1 MQSHQPVALLA
12 LNEASRVA
20 APPETLDAAF
30 FPLER
35 IRGPILCLAADDDQI
50 WNSSL
55 HCELALAHLHA
66 HRHQFADA
74 MISYPEAGHLFLNAE
89 SGPGSA
95 MNRIQTASFEMV
107 FGGTPEGD
115 ARAAADAWPRIHAFL
130 AAALK

>member
-1 MQSHQPVALLA
+1 MRKTALMFA
-12 LNEASRVA
+12 AHGYVA
-20 APPETLDAAF
+20 ASVVYFGES
-30 FPLER
+30 
-35 IRGPILCLAADDDQI
+35 G
-50 WNSSL
+50 
-55 HCELALAHLHA
+55 AHLHA